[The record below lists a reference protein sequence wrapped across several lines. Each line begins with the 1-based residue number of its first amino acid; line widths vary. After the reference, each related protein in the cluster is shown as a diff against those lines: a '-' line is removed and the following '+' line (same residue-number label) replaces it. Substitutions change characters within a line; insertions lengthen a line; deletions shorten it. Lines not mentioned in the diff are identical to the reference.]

1 MDLRLDGK
9 VAMVA
14 AASSGLGLA
23 TAEELANEGCRLSI
37 CGRDP
42 ARLERAVD
50 RLHSKGAEVLA
61 RATDVTDCSD
71 AAGGLQKQQSIFGV

>member
-1 MDLRLDGK
+1 MDLGLDGK

-23 TAEELANEGCRLSI
+23 TAEELANEGCRISV

-42 ARLERAVD
+42 GRLERAVG
-50 RLHSKGAEVLA
+50 RLRSTGAEVLA
-61 RATDVTDCSD
+61 
-71 AAGGLQKQQSIFGV
+71 